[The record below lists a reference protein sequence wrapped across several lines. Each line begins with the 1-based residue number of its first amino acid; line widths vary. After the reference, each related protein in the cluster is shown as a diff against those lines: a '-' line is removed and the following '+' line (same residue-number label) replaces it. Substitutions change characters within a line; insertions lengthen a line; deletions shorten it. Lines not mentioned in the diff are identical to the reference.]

1 MSKKFEHLS
10 QGEYVYVEQE
20 IAAAKRSLYF
30 WWWKYLRLSK
40 DYWWLCKEGGKSTDK
55 RFVETYKKFGDVF
68 QLSFEDWWVNHGA
81 LLFAMN
87 IHPFKI
93 EWANNTLL
101 WKVNQARWLGVIVV
115 PLYKTKSELRK
126 QFADLIKSHTPK
138 GTDAY
143 RPEVSSSDMNNL
155 KGIRKQVLKDAH
167 RVWCINEALTHLKA
181 VEIIE
186 SNQKFTQYWIGKKAS
201 LGLRRDY
208 DRYKLES
215 YKKNEQLTLRVKVN
229 RYIAKANC
237 LISNVEVGSFPNFTS
252 PIKVKRWTKRQ
263 ESELASAIAAGEWKS
278 TEFINEEIFSL
289 FNIEKLMA

>member
-1 MSKKFEHLS
+1 MIKKFEHLS
-10 QGEYVYVEQE
+10 QGDYAYIEQE
-20 IAAAKRSLYF
+20 IAAARRSLYF

-81 LLFAMN
+81 LLFAMKV
-87 IHPFKI
+87 HPFKI
-93 EWANNTLL
+93 EWATAELL
-101 WKVNQARWLGVIVV
+101 WKAQQSIGLGLIVV

-126 QFADLIKSHTPK
+126 QFAELLKTHKPK
-138 GTDAY
+138 GGIY
-143 RPEVSSSDMNNL
+143 RPEISSSDMNNL

-252 PIKVKRWTKRQ
+252 PIKVKRWTKVQ
-263 ESELASAIAAGEWKS
+263 ERGLASAIAAGEWKS